1 MCGFRNTGCGS
12 LPRISSK
19 YLLKANSPVASK
31 ASQPSGMPVADFG
44 FNSTRRTQS
53 MSSFR
58 KKGPGALASGLIGAA
73 TGLAIVGGAIALLSF
88 PAFAG
93 KDARLAAATSAHP

>member
-1 MCGFRNTGCGS
+1 
-12 LPRISSK
+12 
-19 YLLKANSPVASK
+19 
-31 ASQPSGMPVADFG
+31 
-44 FNSTRRTQS
+44 

-73 TGLAIVGGAIALLSF
+73 AGLAIIAGAIALLSF

-93 KDARLAAATSAHP
+93 GVAFTSTVIASP

>member
-1 MCGFRNTGCGS
+1 
-12 LPRISSK
+12 
-19 YLLKANSPVASK
+19 
-31 ASQPSGMPVADFG
+31 
-44 FNSTRRTQS
+44 

-73 TGLAIVGGAIALLSF
+73 VGLAIIGGAIAVLSF

-93 KDARLAAATSAHP
+93 GGVAFTPTVTASR

>member
-1 MCGFRNTGCGS
+1 
-12 LPRISSK
+12 
-19 YLLKANSPVASK
+19 
-31 ASQPSGMPVADFG
+31 
-44 FNSTRRTQS
+44 

-58 KKGPGALASGLIGAA
+58 KKGPGPLASGLIGAA

-93 KDARLAAATSAHP
+93 KKASLPAHMSAQR

>member
-1 MCGFRNTGCGS
+1 
-12 LPRISSK
+12 
-19 YLLKANSPVASK
+19 
-31 ASQPSGMPVADFG
+31 
-44 FNSTRRTQS
+44 

-73 TGLAIVGGAIALLSF
+73 AGLAIIASAIALLSF

-93 KDARLAAATSAHP
+93 GGVGFTPTTTASP